1 MVWQIE
7 VAKQNQ
13 HSEVACPRPCHKP
26 GKKKK
31 REKTCSL
38 VKNQLANQ
46 HCMVSSGLRST
57 CFVTFTFHSTLL
69 FPHFRDAGAL
79 WAQPPALAHLLP
91 LCLLFTRGCRAK
103 ASSAWFPAISS
114 LPPFSLPFLYSLDP
128 TLFLSLLSIYYKILC
143 PLSLFFW
150 LGCTGYEI
158 LVP

>member
-1 MVWQIE
+1 M
-7 VAKQNQ
+7 
-13 HSEVACPRPCHKP
+13 
-26 GKKKK
+26 
-31 REKTCSL
+31 
-38 VKNQLANQ
+38 KNQLANQ

-103 ASSAWFPAISS
+103 TSSAWFPAISS

-128 TLFLSLLSIYYKILC
+128 TLLLSLLSIYYKILC
-143 PLSLFFW
+143 PHHFGNLHHVC
-150 LGCTGYEI
+150 LGF
-158 LVP
+158 LVCVDQIRLLQCLIVLLVKYYIFH